1 MKRQGFTLLE
11 VMGVLAV
18 MAIIASFT
26 VPSIIRQIRQAQA
39 TGEDAVLKQVGE
51 AIVASIQANG
61 RIPNPGVPATNPT
74 GWMALATN
82 YTALSS
88 NALLCVY
95 PENPSTERRYYLE
108 PTFAAYLAGLTPPYA
123 TPADGFPTNGFPT
136 GAMRALLVS
145 SSRGIMNPPTS
156 SDPTLPGT
164 AGVNLPAADQLA
176 LVNWNKVFS
185 NGVVT
190 VPILPSTPFGSNWNG
205 LGEFLH
211 VEAIDLRPLFCRVE
225 LFDTAAPV
233 TVEVNP
239 IGSGYGAVPSPITT
253 NGTTI
258 NFSTNSTGGVLLAAV
273 FPAQRQVVSVARS
286 TNNTTSS
293 PRTLADP
300 ASPTTPPAG
309 SSADLIVTTPGAPQ
323 YDLGSGPQ
331 TLTDQS
337 TNFYVIK
344 GTSLQLIAPG
354 VSTNTQTISKD
365 CSFEYYGQSW
375 RQLY

>member
-1 MKRQGFTLLE
+1 MRRRSPGFTLVE
-11 VMGVLAV
+11 MIGVLT
-18 MAIIASFT
+18 IISIVASFT
-26 VPSIIRQIRQAQA
+26 LPPIIRKIRQTQA
-39 TGEDAVLKQVGE
+39 VGEDEKLKQVSE

-61 RIPNPGVPATNPT
+61 RIPNPGVPANNPA

-95 PENPSTERRYYLE
+95 PENPYTERRYYLD
-108 PTFAAYLAGLTPPYA
+108 PTFANYLAGLTTPYT

-136 GAMRALLVS
+136 GAMRVLLVS
-145 SSRGIMNPPTS
+145 SSRGIMNPPTAG
-156 SDPTLPGT
+156 DATLPGT
-164 AGVNLPAADQLA
+164 AGVNLPANDQLA
-176 LVNWNKVFS
+176 LANWNKVFS

-190 VPILPSTPFGSNWNG
+190 VPTLSVSFSSNWSG

-211 VEAIDLRPLFCRVE
+211 VQAIDLRPLFCRVE

-233 TVEVNP
+233 TVAVSP
-239 IGSGYGAVPSPITT
+239 SGSGYGAVPSPITT

-258 NFSTNSTGGVLLAAV
+258 NFSTNSTGGVLVAAV
-273 FPAQRQVVSVARS
+273 FPAQRQV
-286 TNNTTSS
+286 SS
-293 PRTLADP
+293 YPRTINTNIIWGQILDSSLVSP
-300 ASPTTPPAG
+300 APPPNPAN
-309 SSADLIVTTPGAPQ
+309 LVVTIPAAPQ
-323 YDLGSGPQ
+323 YDLGLGPQ
-331 TLTDQS
+331 NFSSQS

-354 VSTNTQTISKD
+354 VSTTTQTISKD